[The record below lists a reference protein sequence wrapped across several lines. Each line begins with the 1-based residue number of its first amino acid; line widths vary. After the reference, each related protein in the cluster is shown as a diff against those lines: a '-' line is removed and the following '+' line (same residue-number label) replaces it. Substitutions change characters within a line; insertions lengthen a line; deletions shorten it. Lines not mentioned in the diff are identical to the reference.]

1 MDSFLIDYI
10 DRYIYSSFDNLDSP
24 VDRAIHITEQFT
36 HLDLELD
43 KKINP
48 YDSVTRQTTR
58 HNQYL
63 LNNRSSSLW
72 TKLKEEMIDNIKRYM
87 EL

>member
-1 MDSFLIDYI
+1 MDYGFKIHDEIFDY
-10 DRYIYSSFDNLDSP
+10 SFDNLDSP